1 MEKELKTAAA
11 YIRVST
17 DRQTELSPDSQL
29 RIIKEYAKQNGYNIP
44 SEYIFREDGLSGKYV
59 KKRPQFIE
67 MIGLAKQSLHR
78 LVQYLCGSSVDL
90 HGIKKKA
97 LYINLCLKRMMFR

>member
-59 KKRPQFIE
+59 KTTTVYRDDRACK
-67 MIGLAKQSLHR
+67 AKACT
-78 LVQYLCGSSVDL
+78 V
-90 HGIKKKA
+90 
-97 LYINLCLKRMMFR
+97 

>member
-29 RIIKEYAKQNGYNIP
+29 RIIKEYANKTGTISRQSTYFEKTDCQANMSKNGRN
-44 SEYIFREDGLSGKYV
+44 LS
-59 KKRPQFIE
+59 R
-67 MIGLAKQSLHR
+67 
-78 LVQYLCGSSVDL
+78 
-90 HGIKKKA
+90 
-97 LYINLCLKRMMFR
+97 

>member
-59 KKRPQFIE
+59 KTAAIYRDDRACK
-67 MIGLAKQSLHR
+67 AKACT
-78 LVQYLCGSSVDL
+78 V
-90 HGIKKKA
+90 
-97 LYINLCLKRMMFR
+97 

>member
-67 MIGLAKQSLHR
+67 MIGLAKQKPAPFSAI
-78 LVQYLCGSSVDL
+78 LVWKFSRFARNQDRKSVV
-90 HGIKKKA
+90 
-97 LYINLCLKRMMFR
+97 

>member
-67 MIGLAKQSLHR
+67 MIGLSKQKPAPFSAILVWSL
-78 LVQYLCGSSVDL
+78 VDL

>member
-67 MIGLAKQSLHR
+67 MIGLAKQKPAPLSIPIPESPLPTIA
-78 LVQYLCGSSVDL
+78 V
-90 HGIKKKA
+90 
-97 LYINLCLKRMMFR
+97 LKVCQFSF